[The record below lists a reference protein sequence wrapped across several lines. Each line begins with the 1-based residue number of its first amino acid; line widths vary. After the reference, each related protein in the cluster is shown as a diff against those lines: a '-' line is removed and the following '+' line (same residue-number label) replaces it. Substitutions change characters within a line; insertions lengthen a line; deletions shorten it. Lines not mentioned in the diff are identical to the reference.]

1 MATRVRRL
9 QEADELLVERTL
21 AGDLGAFET
30 LVQRYQ
36 GLVRR
41 LVARVVGEDEAED
54 VTQDSLLR
62 AFHRLSQFRGAASFR
77 SWLLRIAHNTAVNAV
92 SRRRPE
98 PVEEAEVEA
107 AHAERPASGSSPADR
122 LESRERR
129 ERLESK
135 LRTLRPAHRIVLVL
149 RDLEGLS
156 YEEIAEITGTPLGSV
171 KGRLHRAR
179 AELIDLLRKNSYDWQ
194 LPA

>member
-98 PVEEAEVEA
+98 PVEQAEVEA
-107 AHAERPASGSSPADR
+107 AHAERPASGSTPADR

-135 LRTLRPAHRIVLVL
+135 LRLLRPAHRVVLVL

-156 YEEIAEITGTPLGSV
+156 YEEIAEITGAPLGSV

-179 AELIDLLRKNSYDWQ
+179 GELIDLLRKNSYDWE

>member
-107 AHAERPASGSSPADR
+107 AHAERPASGSTPADR

-129 ERLESK
+129 ERIESK

-179 AELIDLLRKNSYDWQ
+179 AELIDLLRKNSYDWE

>member
-1 MATRVRRL
+1 LATRVRRL

-179 AELIDLLRKNSYDWQ
+179 AELIDLLRKNSYDWE

>member
-107 AHAERPASGSSPADR
+107 AHAERPASGSTPSDR

-129 ERLESK
+129 ERIESK

-179 AELIDLLRKNSYDWQ
+179 AELIDLLRKNSYDWE

>member
-179 AELIDLLRKNSYDWQ
+179 AELIDLLRKNSYDWE